1 MQGLTRFA
9 LISVTDKSGV
19 VEFANGLVEAG
30 FTVLSTGGTYRA
42 IRDAGIAATEVADY
56 TGFPEI
62 MDGRVKTLHPK
73 IHGGI
78 LSRAGNSSD
87 AGAMKEHGI
96 ESIDVVAVNL
106 YRFRETVQKPGA
118 TREEIVENIDIGGP
132 SMIRAAAKNH
142 ERVTVVVDPTD
153 YAAVLAELGGGD
165 GVSEEKR
172 RELAGKAYAHT
183 AAYDVAVAGW
193 FDAERAAAERAS
205 RFGQSLAFAFEKIA
219 DLRYGENPHQD
230 AAVYSNPEVKGPS
243 LAKAE
248 QLSGKELSY
257 NNLADLDAALGLV
270 LEFDDPACVI
280 VKHNNPCGTA
290 IAGDAKAAFRAALDA
305 DSLSAFG
312 GIVAL
317 NRPLDSECAREMVDH
332 GVFVEAIVAPEV
344 PADALAILGEAKWGK
359 NVRVLAMRGTPDAE
373 THGLALRPISG
384 GLLVQSADGRAP
396 LPELE
401 PKTAR
406 QPSDAELRAMAFAWN
421 VCKHVKS
428 NAIVLAR
435 PVGDGSVCATVGVGA
450 GQMSRVDAAKIA
462 VEKAGDDARGAVLAS
477 DAFFPFADGIEAAI
491 QAGVTAVI
499 QPGGS
504 KRDEEVI
511 AAADAAN
518 VAMVFTGRRHFR
530 H

>member
-1 MQGLTRFA
+1 MTQRRLA
-9 LISVTDKSGV
+9 LISVTDKRGV
-19 VEFANGLVEAG
+19 VEFARGLTEIG
-30 FTVLSTGGTYRA
+30 FTVLSTGGTYRE
-42 IRDAGIAATEVADY
+42 IREGGVDAVEVSDY

-62 MDGRVKTLHPK
+62 MDGRVKTLHPR

-78 LSRAGNSSD
+78 LARRSSVED

-96 ESIDVVAVNL
+96 EPIDIVAVNL

-118 TREEIVENIDIGGP
+118 SRAEIVENIDIGGP

-142 ERVTVVVDPTD
+142 ASVAVVVDTAD
-153 YAAVLAELGGGD
+153 YAEVLGELRALGN
-165 GVSEEKR
+165 VSEDTR
-172 RELAGKAYAHT
+172 RRLAGKAYAHT

-193 FDAERAAAERAS
+193 FEGERAKEADRPSFGAS
-205 RFGQSLAFAFEKIA
+205 FALAGSKLL
-219 DLRYGENPHQD
+219 DLRYGENPHQ
-230 AAVYSNPEVKGPS
+230 AAALYDDPNHQGPS
-243 LAKAE
+243 LARAK

-290 IAGDAKAAFRAALDA
+290 IAPTAKAAFVHALDA

-317 NRPLDSECAREMVDH
+317 NRPLDADCARAMVEH

-344 PADALAILGEAKWGK
+344 PADALRILGEAKWGQ
-359 NVRVLAMRGTPDAE
+359 NVRVLALGGTPRGGAE
-373 THGLALRPISG
+373 LALRPVSG
-384 GLLVQSADGRAP
+384 GLLVQTADVRAP
-396 LPELE
+396 LPELTVATKRA
-401 PKTAR
+401 PG
-406 QPSDAELRAMAFAWN
+406 DAERRALEFAWN

-435 PVGDGSVCATVGVGA
+435 PSDDGGVCATVGVGA

-462 VEKAGDDARGAVLAS
+462 VEKAGDKAAGAVLAS
-477 DAFFPFADGIEAAI
+477 DAFFPFADGIEAATR
-491 QAGVTAVI
+491 AGVTAVI

-504 KRDEEVI
+504 KRDSEVV